1 MEAMNELKEHLA
13 KRPLELRQAQENGT
27 KIIGY
32 VPGGFMPEE
41 LVYAVGALPV
51 GMVKGGSD
59 KAVTESA
66 AYLPRWLDT
75 FCRSQIGH
83 RMLEEDSIYRM
94 IDLLVT
100 PISDVNVRAIADSF
114 SFYANL
120 DTFRYG
126 VPHDKEEDSIGYYL
140 GGLYILKE
148 KLEEV
153 TGNKVD
159 DDKLREAID
168 NYNRMRELLYA
179 IGELRKSGS
188 PPISARDFAWLNHAS
203 YIADISVLVKYLESI
218 YEELKAQEGVRPK
231 TRLMVIGSTLAMG
244 DDKIFDLTEEAGS
257 AIVMEEFAEGMRH
270 YWEPVNANGDLM
282 QSLCDR
288 YFTRRIPPAWSRP
301 TSQRVDFVKKMVKE
315 YSVDG
320 ILWYQLMY
328 RDGYDIQYAYFS
340 KVAETEMGLRMLKV
354 ESDYDPVE
362 VGPLSTRVETFIEMI
377 TN

>member
-13 KRPLELRQAQENGT
+13 KRPSELRQAQQKGT

-41 LVYAVGALPV
+41 LVYAAGALPV
-51 GMVKGGSD
+51 GMVKGGSAN
-59 KAVTESA
+59 AVAESA
-66 AYLPRWLDT
+66 IYLPRWLDT

-83 RMLEEDSIYRM
+83 RMLEEDSLYRM
-94 IDLLVT
+94 IDLLVA
-100 PISDVNVRAIADSF
+100 PITDVNVRAIADSF
-114 SFYANL
+114 SYYVNL

-140 GGLYILKE
+140 GGLNLLRE
-148 KLEEV
+148 KLEEI
-153 TGNKVD
+153 TGNKID
-159 DDKLREAID
+159 DDKLRESITS
-168 NYNRMRELLYA
+168 YNRMRELLND
-179 IGELRKSGS
+179 INELRKLEA

-203 YIADISVLVKYLESI
+203 YLADIPTLIKCLELI
-218 YEELKAQEGVRPK
+218 CEELKGKEGVRPK

-244 DDKIFDLTEEAGS
+244 DEKIFDLTEEAGS

-301 TSQRVDFVKKMVKE
+301 TRERVAFAKKMAKDF
-315 YSVDG
+315 SVDG

-328 RDGYDIQYAYFS
+328 RDGYDIQSAYFN
-340 KVAETEMGLRMLKV
+340 KVTETDMGLRMLKV

-362 VGPLSTRVETFIEMI
+362 VGPLSTRVETFIDMI